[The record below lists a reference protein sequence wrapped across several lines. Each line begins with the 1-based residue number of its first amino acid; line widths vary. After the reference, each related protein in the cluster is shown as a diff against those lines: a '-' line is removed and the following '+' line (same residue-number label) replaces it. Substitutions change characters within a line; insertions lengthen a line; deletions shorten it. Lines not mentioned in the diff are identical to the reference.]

1 MHCACACA
9 CMRARV
15 RVRRGPRRPGFS
27 RRRAPTS
34 ESQCAV
40 RRSESVRARVCVCAR
55 ASLAQGRFDSSLL
68 RTRALLRTR
77 GARSERSDQTCATRA
92 SPAHAPSTRP
102 NTCHPP
108 RARARML
115 TSCKPAPKVHHSR
128 VVRKRVPRIGGS
140 CDMGPG
146 LMTRDSERGLEER
159 SRRKVTSRGENE
171 EDRREERTRREQET
185 ARREETS
192 DSERGG

>member
-1 MHCACACA
+1 MCV
-9 CMRARV
+9 CMRVYACPRARAPRTSATRFQPPQGPNV
-15 RVRRGPRRPGFS
+15 RVTVRRPPE
-27 RRRAPTS
+27 R
-34 ESQCAV
+34 
-40 RRSESVRARVCVCAR
+40 VRARTCVCVCAR
-55 ASLAQGRFDSSLL
+55 VSLAQGRFDSSLL